1 MNAIVSVTEDWGI
14 GYKGE
19 LLVRNRV
26 DMQFFKNNTMG
37 GTVICGQNTFESFPG
52 GALEGRRNIVLSLDP
67 SFEAPGIEVF
77 ASINDALNAL
87 HDTDSND
94 VWVIG
99 GESIYRQL
107 LPMCNRALV
116 TKNAVQ
122 LTADAY
128 FPNLDEDPTWHVES
142 IEEGGVTKAGIPFS
156 FVTYVR

>member
-26 DMQFFKNNTMG
+26 DMQFFKNSTMG

-77 ASINDALNAL
+77 ASINDALAAL